1 MKDTRKSTLF
11 RRPWWLAVLILC
23 VVFVIL
29 SGDTTSRIE
38 AFNVDNAGK
47 LYVGFEDRVE
57 IYEKGTKIQSFPTP
71 NTYGKP
77 YALDVSETPDI
88 RVVTF
93 GVAYT
98 VDQNGNV
105 TERTEHSISAE
116 NVAHAA
122 TGAKYVRGTV
132 YQKKGLI
139 WPRIVIRGGE
149 TVYRLPF
156 AGVLVRILDTF
167 GIFVFALI
175 ILAIV
180 KAKSENQ
187 S

>member
-1 MKDTRKSTLF
+1 MKDTRKRTVF
-11 RRPWWLAVLILC
+11 RKPWWLAVLALC
-23 VVFVIL
+23 IVIIIV
-29 SGDTTSRIE
+29 SGDNTSRIV

-116 NVAHAA
+116 NVADAA
-122 TGAKYVRGTV
+122 TGAKYVGGTV
-132 YQKKGLI
+132 YQKKGLV
-139 WPRIVIRGGE
+139 WPRIEIRGGE
-149 TVYRLPF
+149 TIYRLPF

-167 GIFVFALI
+167 GILAFALI
-175 ILAIV
+175 ILAAV
-180 KAKSENQ
+180 KIKIDS
-187 S
+187 